1 MILLFEGLDKVGKST
16 LIRNFQDLSQMPVF
30 KNPVKPDKFSIFS
43 HGFVNGTYFGAY
55 LAAKLSGRDM
65 IFDRSHITEIAY
77 AKVKRGYDPEED
89 YWLDWEEKNKHYV
102 VVVYITAPLDT
113 IKQRFKD
120 DKEEYVVDE
129 DIDAINTKYNEYLD
143 PKRSPLSIIFIDG
156 SLDRQ
161 RMLSQLVI
169 QLQNLGFWSAVRNR

>member
-30 KNPVKPDKFSIFS
+30 KNPIKPDKLVYS

-55 LAAKLSGRDM
+55 LAAKLSGKDI

-77 AKVKRGYDPEED
+77 AKVKRGYEPQEKD
-89 YWLDWEEKNKHYV
+89 WLDWEELNKHYV
-102 VVVYITAPLDT
+102 VVVYVTAPLDT
-113 IKQRFKD
+113 IRERFKT
-120 DKEEYVVDE
+120 DKEEYLVDE
-129 DIDAINTKYNEYLD
+129 DIDAINTKYNEYL
-143 PKRSPLSIIFIDG
+143 KESKLSIISVDG

-161 RMLSQLVI
+161 RMLTQLVV
-169 QLQNLGFWSAVRNR
+169 QLQNLGFWTALHQR